1 MVMPARRTPRS
12 LALFALALAL
22 FAALPCATL
31 AGDDSCCAVSA
42 VCGDASEAPCAQLT
56 ATPCCESRGG
66 APLEL
71 TASVNPTPAPVWH
84 LTATALGWDGGLA
97 LDFAR
102 FAPSSLHVSDRSIR
116 TVILR
121 L

>member
-22 FAALPCATL
+22 FAALPCSML
-31 AGDDSCCAVSA
+31 AGEDTCCAMSA
-42 VCGDASEAPCAQLT
+42 ACGDASESPCAQLA
-56 ATPCCESRGG
+56 ATPCCEGRG

-71 TASVNPTPAPVWH
+71 TASVNPTPVPVWH
-84 LTATALGWDGGLA
+84 LTATALGWDGGLTFP
-97 LDFAR
+97 LAR
-102 FAPSSLHVSDRSIR
+102 IAPSSLHVSDRSIR